1 MRPVVLNFP
10 ESGSISF
17 PRELPSKQK
26 AFSEK
31 LKAFF
36 VFTVDGNYEH
46 NRPKFVNS
54 EQPGRATKSGRTKTI
69 ISKCSR
75 YLICVNLYTS
85 HINFYDVAVPG
96 ILFTGLNFA
105 LLLGFTKK
113 INRPANRFLALA
125 LVVMVLW
132 MIRISGIYTRLPLQ
146 FSLALGPLIYFYVLK
161 LTRPEY
167 KFSPKDLLHFVPALL
182 EPFILPNPVLPFLTV
197 ISVIAYLYCSHQLI
211 ERFYHR
217 RKFTGG
223 DRYRF
228 ELRWLH
234 QLLAGFALLW
244 LLWVPLTTAVYFYHS
259 GAQTYYLFYLSVGG
273 MLIWIGAAAHSRHDG
288 GELAVKPLLPAGL
301 KQKGTWLK
309 KAVHQNRYY
318 EDPELT
324 LSSLGE
330 KLGLHTHE
338 LSRMLNTVLKKSFN
352 DFINEYRVMDV
363 IRKMQDPAYAN
374 ITLLGIAYDSGF
386 NSQSTFHRIF
396 KELTGKTPAE
406 YKKEL
411 PTYNLR
417 AGSQPAA
424 VISMHETTTDW
435 FVEKLNRSFMFKN
448 NLKIAFRSLR
458 KNKGFTAL
466 NIIGLA
472 AGLGVSLLIVLYV
485 IDELS
490 YDRYNVNADRI
501 YRIDQD
507 LHFNN
512 TQYDAVTISKFMGP
526 ALVASYPKIQQMVRF
541 RYPGS
546 LLVRKGNNHVIDH
559 GFTFA
564 DSTIFK
570 VFTLPMIA
578 GDPNTALNNPNSIV
592 IDESAS
598 RRYFNSTDVIGRT
611 LEVGDENTPLK
622 ITGVIRD
629 MPGQSQFHFSFIR
642 LLRESYTF
650 NEPSDNDWTSSN
662 YYTYILTKPGT
673 TRAEVQKDIDAVVNL
688 HIGPVLQEVF
698 HTSGTDLEKGGNH
711 FRYQIFPLT
720 DVHLHSNKSNELE
733 ANSNIQ
739 FVYIFSV
746 IAVLILLIACVNF
759 MNLSTARSANRAKE
773 VGIRKVAGSTKG
785 HLILQF
791 LTESVLLSLLSL
803 VLALGLAVLLLPMFN
818 QLAGKSLHPGV
829 FFSTRFLL
837 ILIVLALLVGC
848 LAGSY
853 PAFYLSS
860 FRPVLVL
867 KGKIAAGFKS
877 SWLRN
882 SLVVFQFFI
891 SIGLIVSTLVIYRQ
905 LQYIRNK
912 DAGFNRDQVL
922 VIHDTWALGYD
933 GTTNLRK
940 DLLSLAAVTN
950 ATVTEDLPT
959 VGGNQYSEPGW
970 FPDASLNATQATIMT
985 TLRVDD
991 HYVPTLGM
999 QVVKGRNFN
1008 LAQFPTDSTALILNE
1023 AAVAML
1029 GAKDP
1034 LNLILYNRA
1043 DQFKPNRA
1051 DHLKPLAFHVVGVV
1065 KDFNYNSMH
1074 DQIRPLVMGINTF
1087 NWGSMAVR
1095 FHTNDVPSLIQQVES
1110 KLHAVKQ
1117 GLPFSYTFMDS
1128 DFDKLYHA
1136 EQQTGKIFITFA
1148 IFAILIACLG
1158 LFGLVTYAAEQRTKE
1173 IGIRKVLGATVSSIV
1188 GLISKDFTKLVG
1200 IAALIAFPVAW
1211 WAMYKWLDTFAY
1223 RTEISWWIFLLAG
1236 AVAFAIAL
1244 LTVSIQT
1251 TRAAIANPV
1260 KSLRSE

>member
-1 MRPVVLNFP
+1 M
-10 ESGSISF
+10 
-17 PRELPSKQK
+17 
-26 AFSEK
+26 
-31 LKAFF
+31 
-36 VFTVDGNYEH
+36 
-46 NRPKFVNS
+46 
-54 EQPGRATKSGRTKTI
+54 
-69 ISKCSR
+69 
-75 YLICVNLYTS
+75 
-85 HINFYDVAVPG
+85 G

-105 LLLGFTKK
+105 LLLGCTKK

-132 MIRISGIYTRLPLQ
+132 MIRISGIDTRLPLQ

-167 KFSPKDLLHFVPALL
+167 KFGRKDLLHFVPALL
-182 EPFILPNPVLPFLTV
+182 EPFILPNPVSPFLTF
-197 ISVIAYLYCSHQLI
+197 ISVIAYLYFSHQLI

-217 RKFTGG
+217 QKFTGG

-234 QLLAGFALLW
+234 HLLAGFGLLW
-244 LLWVPLTTAVYFYHS
+244 LLWVPLAAANYFNHS

-273 MLIWIGAAAHSRHDG
+273 MLIWMGAAAHSRPDS
-288 GELAVKPLLPAGL
+288 GEPGVAKTFLKPLLPAGL

-424 VISMHETTTDW
+424 VISTRETTPKW
-435 FVEKLNRSFMFKN
+435 SIEKLNRSFMFRN
-448 NLKIAFRSLR
+448 YLKIAFRSLR
-458 KNKGFTAL
+458 KSKSFTAL

-472 AGLGVSLLIVLYV
+472 AGLGVCLLIVLYV
-485 IDELS
+485 TDELN

-501 YRIDQD
+501 YRVDED
-507 LHFNN
+507 LYLNN
-512 TQYDAVTISKFMGP
+512 TQVYDATASKFMGP

-541 RYPGS
+541 RNPGG
-546 LLVRKGNNHVIDH
+546 LLVRKGNSHVIDDH
-559 GFTFA
+559 LTFA

-578 GDPNTALNNPNSIV
+578 GDLNTALNNPHCIV
-592 IDESAS
+592 IDESAA
-598 RRYFNSTDVIGRT
+598 RRYFNSTDVVGRT
-611 LEVGDENTPLK
+611 LEIGSENTPLK
-622 ITGVIRD
+622 ITGVMRD
-629 MPGQSQFHFSFIR
+629 MPEQSHFHFSFIR
-642 LLRESYTF
+642 PLREAYSF
-650 NEPSDNDWTSSN
+650 NSPGDNDWVSSN
-662 YYTYILTKPGT
+662 YYTYILVQPGA
-673 TRAEVQKDIDAVVNL
+673 TRADIQKDVNEVVNL
-688 HIGPVLQEVF
+688 HIGPALQQTF
-698 HTSGTDLEKGGNH
+698 HRSVADLEKAGNH
-711 FRYQIFPLT
+711 FRYHLT
-720 DVHLHSNKSNELE
+720 PVTDIHLHSNKSDELE

-739 FVYIFSV
+739 YVYTFSV

-759 MNLSTARSANRAKE
+759 MNLSTARSANRARE

-785 HLILQF
+785 HLIIQF
-791 LTESVLLSLLSL
+791 LTESVLLSLFAL
-803 VLALGLAVLLLPMFN
+803 VLALGIAVLLLPMFN
-818 QLAGKSLHPGV
+818 QLAGKSLHAGV
-829 FFSTRFLL
+829 LFSGRFLL
-837 ILIVLALLVGC
+837 FLIALVLLVGC
-848 LAGSY
+848 VAGSY

-860 FRPVLVL
+860 FQPVQVL
-867 KGKIAAGFKS
+867 KGKMAAGFKS

-912 DAGFNRDQVL
+912 EIGFKRDQVL
-922 VIHDTWALGYD
+922 VIHNTWSLGHD
-933 GTTNLRK
+933 GTANLRQN
-940 DLLSLAAVTN
+940 LLSLAAVTN
-950 ATVTEDLPT
+950 ATVTNDLPT
-959 VGGNQYSEPGW
+959 NGGNQYRQPGW
-970 FPDASLNATQATIMT
+970 FRDASLDVKKATLMT
-985 TLRVDD
+985 TLSVDD
-991 HYVPTLGM
+991 RYVPTLGM

-1008 LAQFPTDSTALILNE
+1008 PAQFPTDSTAIILNE
-1023 AAVAML
+1023 TAAAML

-1034 LNLILYNRA
+1034 LNMFLYNRA
-1043 DQFKPNRA
+1043 DELKPDQL
-1051 DHLKPLAFHVVGVV
+1051 DHFKPLAFHVIGVV

-1074 DQIRPLVMGINTF
+1074 DEIHPLIMMANMY
-1087 NWGSMAVR
+1087 NWGSLAVR
-1095 FHTNDVPSLIQQVES
+1095 FHTNDVAGFIQQVGI
-1110 KLHAVKQ
+1110 KLHAAKP
-1117 GLPFSYTFMDS
+1117 GLPFSYTFMDT
-1128 DFDKLYHA
+1128 DFDRLYHA
-1136 EQQTGKIFITFA
+1136 EQQTGQIFITFA

-1173 IGIRKVLGATVSSIV
+1173 IGIRKILGAPVSSIV
-1188 GLISKDFTKLVG
+1188 SLLSRDFTMLVG
-1200 IAALIAFPVAW
+1200 IAALVAFPVAW

-1223 RTEISWWIFLLAG
+1223 RTEISWWIFLVAG
-1236 AVAFAIAL
+1236 AVALAIAL

-1251 TRAAIANPV
+1251 MRAALANPI